1 MKEVLLAVIGTALTG
16 VLGYLGVRFSKIL
29 DKYLNTKEKREVV
42 KTAVRFVEQVYAA
55 YDGKYKKKKA
65 IEYVTETLAT
75 AGIPITDLELEG
87 LLESAVKEF
96 NDSGWKKKLESEVSP
111 EVPTEEGADG

>member
-1 MKEVLLAVIGTALTG
+1 MKEVLLAVLGSELTG
-16 VLGYLGVRFSKIL
+16 VLGYLGVRFSKIV
-29 DKYLNTKEKREVV
+29 DKYINTKEKREVV

-65 IEYVTETLAT
+65 IEYITETLAT

-87 LLESAVKEF
+87 LLESAVKES
-96 NDSGWKKKLESEVSP
+96 NDSRSKKK
-111 EVPTEEGADG
+111 